1 MTDPAP
7 RDPASDPAE
16 GLDAD
21 PGHDS
26 AIAVV
31 GMSGRFPGAPD
42 LDAYWAN
49 LRDGVCTITD
59 FTEAELLADGADPAE
74 LRGAQHVPA
83 KGYLAD
89 ADRFDAELFGFNRT
103 EAAALDPQHRVLLE
117 TAWAALEDAGHDPLA
132 VPVRT
137 GVYVGGSPTE
147 HMLAAHTDRR
157 LAASIGAMQI
167 RILTDREFLA
177 PWISYRLG
185 LEGPSLTVQTAC
197 STSLTAVHLAA
208 QALLL
213 GECDTA
219 LAGGVSIDT
228 IRRQGYV
235 HHTGGIF
242 SADGRCRPFDERAGG
257 TVPGSGVGVV
267 VLRRL
272 SDALADGDPIR
283 AVVRGSALTNDGA
296 TKVGFTAPG
305 VEQQTAAI
313 VEAWA
318 AAGLAPSAAQYVET
332 HGTATELG
340 DRIELAAATAAFASA
355 PPAGTGIGSVKSNI
369 GHLDA
374 AAGVASLIKAVLM
387 LEHATLAPTVNVSR
401 PHPDLS
407 LDASPF
413 HVVDRATPWPL
424 PPEGPRR
431 AGVSSLG
438 IGGTNVHVVL
448 EEAPTRSLSA
458 RATATPTAGAEI
470 LPLSAR
476 TETALRA
483 LAARLAKALRAP
495 EAPSLADTAYTLRM
509 GRTPMDVRA
518 YVLASDPAE
527 AADRLT
533 ALAEGQAWSD
543 GGEGPDLDSLR
554 GLGELWLKGGSAP
567 WPENP
572 GEGEGRRVSLP
583 TYPFAGESFG
593 ALTLTHTP
601 TQPTQLETAP
611 AAATTT
617 DDDPDLTA
625 GVVALLA
632 EALGLEGP
640 VGPDT
645 TYFAAGGD
653 SLTAVHLVG
662 RLRDDFAIDV
672 PITVFLEEL
681 PLQELAKRIVASRE
695 QDAAEDSLDAL
706 LAELEAE

>member
-1 MTDPAP
+1 MTEPATWDPAA
-7 RDPASDPAE
+7 DAE
-16 GLDAD
+16 SAL
-21 PGHDS
+21 DS
-26 AIAVV
+26 ALAVV

-42 LDAYWAN
+42 LDAYWTN
-49 LRDGVCTITD
+49 LRDGVCSIAD
-59 FTEAELLADGADPAE
+59 FTEAELLADGAEPSE
-74 LRGAQHVPA
+74 VRGPDHVPA

-89 ADRFDAELFGFNRT
+89 ADRFDAELFGFHRT
-103 EAAALDPQHRVLLE
+103 EAAALDPQHRLLLQ

-132 VPVRT
+132 APTRT

-167 RILTDREFLA
+167 RTLTDREFLA

-219 LAGGVSIDT
+219 LAGGVSVDT
-228 IRRQGYV
+228 VRKQGYV
-235 HHTGGIF
+235 HYEGGIF
-242 SADGRCRPFDERAGG
+242 SSDGRCRPFDERAGG

-272 SDALADGDPIR
+272 ADALADGDPIR
-283 AVVRGSALTNDGA
+283 AVLRGSALTNDGA

-313 VEAWA
+313 VEAWS

-340 DRIELAAATAAFASA
+340 DRIELAAATEAFRGDGQGVGAET
-355 PPAGTGIGSVKSNI
+355 PAGTGTRIGIGSVKSNI

-387 LEHATLAPTVNVSR
+387 LEHATLAPTVNVTG
-401 PHPDLS
+401 PHPELG

-413 HVVDRATPWPL
+413 RVVDRAAPWPS
-424 PPEGPRR
+424 PAAGPRR

-448 EEAPTRSLSA
+448 EEAPPRPGTTDAAAPR
-458 RATATPTAGAEI
+458 RTEI

-476 TETALRA
+476 TESALAALAGRLATALRA
-483 LAARLAKALRAP
+483 P
-495 EAPSLADTAYTLRM
+495 GAPSLADTAHTLRT

-518 YVLASDPAE
+518 YVLASDTEE
-527 AADRLT
+527 AAERLT
-533 ALAEGQAWSD
+533 ALAEGRSPYAAQGS
-543 GGEGPDLDSLR
+543 PDEAGLR
-554 GLGELWLKGGSAP
+554 GLGELWLKGGTVL
-567 WPENP
+567 WPAGP
-572 GEGEGRRVSLP
+572 AGARRVSLP

-593 ALTLTHTP
+593 ALTLARRTEDAQDAP
-601 TQPTQLETAP
+601 AP
-611 AAATTT
+611 AAPG
-617 DDDPDLTA
+617 DDLTRA
-625 GVVALLA
+625 VSELLA

-640 VGPDT
+640 AGPET

-662 RLRDDFAIDV
+662 RLRDDFGIDV
-672 PITVFLEEL
+672 PITLFLEEL
-681 PLQELAKRIVASRE
+681 TLHELADRIVESKE
-695 QDAAEDSLDAL
+695 TGEDSLDAL
-706 LAELEAE
+706 LSEFEAE

>member
-1 MTDPAP
+1 MTEPAP
-7 RDPASDPAE
+7 RDLASDPAADTDAD
-16 GLDAD
+16 LDAD

-49 LRDGVCTITD
+49 LRDGVCAITD
-59 FTEAELLADGADPAE
+59 FTEAELLADGADPEE
-74 LRGAQHVPA
+74 LRGADHVPA

-89 ADRFDAELFGFNRT
+89 ADRFEAELFGFNRT

-157 LAASIGAMQI
+157 LAASLGAMQI

-219 LAGGVSIDT
+219 LAGGVSVDSV
-228 IRRQGYV
+228 RRQGYV
-235 HHTGGIF
+235 HYEGGIF

-272 SDALADGDPIR
+272 ADALADGDPVR
-283 AVVRGSALTNDGA
+283 AVIRGSALTNDGA

-313 VEAWA
+313 VEAWS

-340 DRIELAAATAAFASA
+340 DRIELAAATAAFGGPDGS
-355 PPAGTGIGSVKSNI
+355 PGGIGIGSVKSNI

-401 PHPDLS
+401 PHPDLRM
-407 LDASPF
+407 DATPF
-413 HVVDRATPWPL
+413 RVVDGAAPWPL
-424 PPEGPRR
+424 PADGVRR

-448 EEAPTRSLSA
+448 EQAPERRGTK
-458 RATATPTAGAEI
+458 TAPRREI
-470 LPLSAR
+470 LALSAR
-476 TETALRA
+476 TEPALKA
-483 LAARLAKALRAP
+483 LAARLATALRAP
-495 EAPSLADTAYTLRM
+495 DAPSLADTAYTLRT

-533 ALAEGQAWSD
+533 ALAEGRDAGGD
-543 GGEGPDLDSLR
+543 GDAPDEDGLR
-554 GLGELWLKGGSAP
+554 GLGELWLKGGSVP
-567 WPENP
+567 WPETLR
-572 GEGEGRRVSLP
+572 EGRRVSLP
-583 TYPFAGESFG
+583 TYPFAGDSHG
-593 ALTLTHTP
+593 ALTLDHRP
-601 TQPTQLETAP
+601 ERPEPATAP
-611 AAATTT
+611 GDEDPTAAV
-617 DDDPDLTA
+617 L
-625 GVVALLA
+625 GVLA
-632 EALGLEGP
+632 EALGLEGA
-640 VGPDT
+640 VGPET

-662 RLRDDFAIDV
+662 RLRDEFGIDV

-681 PLQELAKRIVASRE
+681 PLQELAKRIVGSAE

-706 LAELEAE
+706 LSEFETE